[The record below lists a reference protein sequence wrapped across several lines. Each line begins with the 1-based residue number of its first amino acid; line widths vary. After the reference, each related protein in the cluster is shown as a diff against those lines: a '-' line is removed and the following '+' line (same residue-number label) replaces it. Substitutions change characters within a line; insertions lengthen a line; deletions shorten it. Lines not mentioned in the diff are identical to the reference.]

1 MVDVLIGLAVLAV
14 ILFLLRMFVTANPAA
29 LVRALRYAGVAA
41 LAGVAAFLVYLRRID
56 LGFIA
61 GGMAYA
67 LYTQGHVFPQGIQG
81 FLTRGSFFRS
91 FLFGG
96 IPGGSRSRRP
106 RTGPQSGQT
115 SRVATAWLDLELDHD
130 TGEMQGMV
138 LQGKFANKALA
149 TLSPADLLTFYAEAA
164 AADAEAARLLEAYL
178 DRRLGPDWRAQ
189 QQEDK
194 TQQQEPPRSRRD
206 TGMSREEA
214 YAVLGLKT
222 GASEDDIRA
231 AHKKL
236 MMQNHPDR
244 GGSDYLAA
252 KINEAKDV
260 LIG

>member
-1 MVDVLIGLAVLAV
+1 MPEILLGLAVLAV
-14 ILFLLRMFVTANPAA
+14 VLFLLRMFVTANPAA

-41 LAGVAAFLVYLRRID
+41 LGGVAAFLFYLRRVD

-67 LYTQGHVFPQGIQG
+67 LYTQGHVFPQGFQG

-91 FLFGG
+91 ILFGG
-96 IPGGSRSRRP
+96 LGGGPRRP
-106 RTGPQSGQT
+106 RGTGPKGGQT

-138 LQGKFANKALA
+138 LQGKYVNKALA
-149 TLSPADLLTFYAEAA
+149 SLSPSDLIALHGEAG
-164 AADAEAARLLEAYL
+164 AADAESARLLEAYL
-178 DRRLGPDWRAQ
+178 DRRLGPDWRLQ
-189 QQEDK
+189 QQEEK
-194 TQQQEPPRSRRD
+194 TQQEQPRGRRD
-206 TGMSREEA
+206 SGMSREEA

-260 LIG
+260 LVG